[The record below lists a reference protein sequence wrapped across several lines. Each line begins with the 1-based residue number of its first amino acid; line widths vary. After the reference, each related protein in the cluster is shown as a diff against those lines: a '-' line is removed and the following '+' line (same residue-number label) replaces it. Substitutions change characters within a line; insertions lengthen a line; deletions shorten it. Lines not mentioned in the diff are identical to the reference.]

1 MTALADLGPLAI
13 LGAVLVALVAASRAA
28 GLAAHLAIW
37 VRERL
42 HGPEE
47 LYEEGRA
54 DGGRLARYGEARTAL
69 APRGKVFVSGE
80 IWQAVTDGRIA
91 AGDRVEVLG
100 RDGLE
105 LRVRP
110 VGGNHD

>member
-1 MTALADLGPLAI
+1 LTGAGEATPGPRALC
-13 LGAVLVALVAASRAA
+13 
-28 GLAAHLAIW
+28 
-37 VRERL
+37 
-42 HGPEE
+42 
-47 LYEEGRA
+47 
-54 DGGRLARYGEARTAL
+54 GRLARYGEARTAL